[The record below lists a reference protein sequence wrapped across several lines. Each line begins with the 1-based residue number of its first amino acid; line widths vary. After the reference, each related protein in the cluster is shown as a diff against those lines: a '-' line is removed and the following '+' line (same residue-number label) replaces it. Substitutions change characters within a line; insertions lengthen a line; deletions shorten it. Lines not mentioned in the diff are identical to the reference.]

1 MQAHI
6 NKSLALKNELQA
18 LKNESQAL
26 RNELQAHRNKSLA
39 LKNELQALRNK
50 SKALKNESQET
61 FNNES
66 QQTNE
71 SPKINESP
79 QTNESQ
85 QTNESRAFKKN
96 KHKKMI
102 NTIKMIIKEFACKDF
117 NIIIKSK
124 DKIMLELKQTF
135 LKAIKNVYTKKT
147 IKITIGRDVIMLK
160 SQQLSNVCN
169 ARICTKEK
177 KVLII
182 RGNEIIRENEI
193 ILKTEKIFQNE
204 DKEINVE
211 EINKI
216 TLYDHK
222 FIYESRRHEN
232 DQHGLNT
239 EEVYASKVCKN
250 ERFILLNIIMMI
262 LYKYVKKYA
271 KKNS

>member
-1 MQAHI
+1 MNF
-6 NKSLALKNELQA
+6 NKQMNHEHLK
-18 LKNESQAL
+18 K
-26 RNELQAHRNKSLA
+26 
-39 LKNELQALRNK
+39 
-50 SKALKNESQET
+50 
-61 FNNES
+61 
-66 QQTNE
+66 
-71 SPKINESP
+71 
-79 QTNESQ
+79 
-85 QTNESRAFKKN
+85 
-96 KHKKMI
+96 
-102 NTIKMIIKEFACKDF
+102 IKMIIKEFACKDF

-135 LKAIKNVYTKKT
+135 LKAIKNVYTKET

-222 FIYESRRHEN
+222 FIYESRRREN

-271 KKNS
+271 KKNSQQYLGGILAVKITNHI